1 MLLAKILVEVN
12 LLINYYYM
20 KNLTKIFI
28 FSALS
33 FSTVLSAQVKFKIE
47 RVGDQNNFV
56 VYAVPSETYDGTK
69 RLTST
74 AQVTLLAPTGDF
86 EFEKIVN
93 LNDNAKW
100 RVNGRTNN
108 PKENPNFDY
117 LYFGL
122 ENLGTNALEYIKN
135 RPLPW
140 FLIQAKTCNT
150 SLALMDNASDPFMY
164 PNSHNVN
171 VGNQITI
178 FGAGGDAF
186 QGNIEGEK
194 EVTCIKGKDHTMD
207 KNTIRISPNITLGG
221 MVSVE
226 FMNDTPATSG
236 EITIIDAS
244 SRRVF
249 NQAIEVKK
257 GYNSLET
264 DISNYSNGMYYVIL
278 SGIYNEPISEKLI
291 IGK

>member
-1 MLLAKILVEVN
+1 
-12 LLINYYYM
+12 M
-20 KNLTKIFI
+20 KNLTKII
-28 FSALS
+28 SLAALLSAS
-33 FSTVLSAQVKFKIE
+33 YSSQAQVKFKIE

-56 VYAVPSETYDGTK
+56 VYAVPSETYEGAK

-74 AQVTLLAPTGDF
+74 AQVTVLAPTGDF
-86 EFEKIVN
+86 EFDKIIN

-100 RVNGRTNN
+100 RINGRTNA
-108 PKENPNFDY
+108 PKENPTFDY

-135 RPLPW
+135 RPLPL
-140 FLIQAKTCNT
+140 FLLQAKTCNT
-150 SLALMDNASDPFMY
+150 TLALMDNSNDPFMY

-186 QGNIEGEK
+186 QGNIEGAK
-194 EVTCIKGKDHTMD
+194 EVPCIKGKDHTMD
-207 KNTIRISPNITLGG
+207 KNAIRISPNVTLGG
-221 MVSVE
+221 NVSVE
-226 FMNDTPATSG
+226 FVNDTPATSA
-236 EITIIDAS
+236 EITIIDAA

-249 NQAIEVKK
+249 NQAVEIKK
-257 GYNSLET
+257 GYNTLET
-264 DISNYSNGMYYVIL
+264 DVSNYPNGMYYVIL